1 MRRTVNQS
9 HTVIALLLHP
19 SKAVERRMI
28 QGIGT
33 FAETNRPDWNLRI
46 FDCLYPGRLASPGR
60 WKVTGAICHSQHTEL
75 VKAASHLKVPTIYV
89 GSRSL
94 SANRSPGKPSREAAA
109 VRVTSDDP
117 RIGQMAVEFL
127 AQRGHAAIGFLGIQ
141 ETQGNQWSIERR
153 VGVEAACRQL
163 GLAVAHLCV
172 PPMDLA
178 IDHATLEHIAMWLS
192 GLPKPVGIVAC
203 CDEFGRYAIEACGL
217 ANLSVPEQVA
227 VLGVDND
234 ELQCELVRPS
244 LSSIDQNSTHEGY
257 HAAELLAVMLDGER
271 VPPGRYLV
279 RPASVIERN
288 STAFIVTSDP
298 YVLDAMAYIHANVHA
313 IMDVK
318 RIAEAIG
325 ISGSTL
331 QRRFRETCGKSVH
344 AMILA
349 VRIRRATQL
358 LVTTDLPLKVIAKRS
373 GFRYPQYMTNVFTR
387 MLGVTP
393 LLVRQRKAT
402 PLAHPTFSTPQ
413 ATGQ

>member
-1 MRRTVNQS
+1 
-9 HTVIALLLHP
+9 
-19 SKAVERRMI
+19 MI
-28 QGIGT
+28 QGIVS
-33 FAETNRPDWNLRI
+33 FAETHRPDWHLRL
-46 FDCLYPGRLASPGR
+46 FDCLYPGRLAAPGR
-60 WKVTGAICHSQHTEL
+60 WNIAGAICHSQHTEL
-75 VKAASHLKVPTIYV
+75 VKAAAQLKVPTVFV

-94 SANRSPGKPSREAAA
+94 AAGRPAARPPKEPAA
-109 VRVTSDDP
+109 VRVTSDDQ

-141 ETQGNQWSIERR
+141 ETAGNQWSIERR
-153 VGVEAACRQL
+153 IGVETACRKL

-178 IDHATLEHIAMWLS
+178 IDQATLNAIATWLA

-217 ANLSVPEQVA
+217 AELAVPEQVA

-244 LSSIDQNSTHEGY
+244 LSSIDQNSAQEGY
-257 HAAELLAVMLDGER
+257 LAAQLLADMLDGKR
-271 VPPGRYLV
+271 VPPGRRLV
-279 RPASVIERN
+279 PPASVIERN

-298 YVLDAMAYIHANVHA
+298 YVIDALAYIHANVHA
-313 IMDVK
+313 IMDVR
-318 RIAEAIG
+318 RIAEALG

-331 QRRFRETCGKSVH
+331 QRRFRDTCGRSVH
-344 AMILA
+344 ATILA
-349 VRIRRATQL
+349 VRVRRATQL

-387 MLGVTP
+387 TLGITP
-393 LLVRQRKAT
+393 ALVRQRKAA
-402 PLAHPTFSTPQ
+402 PMDARQSLE
-413 ATGQ
+413 